1 MMLALK
7 TYRFALRWIILLTFI
22 LRLDAEVPTIGALL
36 KFQETQRSVQAVLE
50 NAMASTVGVGDTGSG
65 VIVSPKGLVLT
76 AAHVSGG
83 PNRRITCRL
92 PDGKRVRAK
101 TLGNF
106 DFMDAG
112 MVQLEGDGPWPY
124 SPIGPRRETDAGDWC
139 FALGHPGGFEKDRG
153 VVLRVGMVIHSLSG
167 FIRTDCKLLRGDSGG
182 PLFNLKGEV
191 IGIHS
196 RIGEPLDDNY
206 HAPIDSFH
214 KMWDA
219 LLAGESVPGPLER
232 RQRGSLGVGIEA
244 HEKGVLLTEIRQD
257 SAAEHAGLK
266 VNDVIQSVDG
276 FKIEDTTDFRWA
288 ISKNRSGA
296 RIKIG
301 YVRGDQPAE
310 ITVELRQSRDRR
322 GRRGF

>member
-1 MMLALK
+1 M
-7 TYRFALRWIILLTFI
+7 
-22 LRLDAEVPTIGALL
+22 GALL
-36 KFQETQRSVQAVLE
+36 KFQETQRRVQAVLE

-65 VIVSPKGLVLT
+65 VIVSSKGLVLT

-92 PDGKRVRAK
+92 PDGKRVSAK

-112 MVQLEGDGPWPY
+112 MVQLEGAGPWPH
-124 SPIGPRRETDAGDWC
+124 SPIGAKRAADAGDLC
-139 FALGHPGGFEKDRG
+139 FALGHPGGFEEGRG
-153 VVLRVGMVIHSLSG
+153 AVLRVGMVIHALSG

-182 PLFNLKGEV
+182 PLFNLNGEV

-219 LLAGESVPGPLER
+219 LLAGQTIPGPLER
-232 RQRGSLGVGIEA
+232 RQRGSLGVDVESND
-244 HEKGVLLTEIRQD
+244 KGVLLTSIRRG
-257 SAAEHAGLK
+257 SAAELAGLK
-266 VNDVIQSVDG
+266 VNDLIQSIDG
-276 FKIEDTTDFRWA
+276 FQIESTNDFRWA
-288 ISKNRSGA
+288 ISKNRSGT
-296 RIKIG
+296 RVKIEYLREG
-301 YVRGDQPAE
+301 QPSE
-310 ITVELRQSRDRR
+310 ITVELKQSRARR
-322 GRRGF
+322 GRGGF